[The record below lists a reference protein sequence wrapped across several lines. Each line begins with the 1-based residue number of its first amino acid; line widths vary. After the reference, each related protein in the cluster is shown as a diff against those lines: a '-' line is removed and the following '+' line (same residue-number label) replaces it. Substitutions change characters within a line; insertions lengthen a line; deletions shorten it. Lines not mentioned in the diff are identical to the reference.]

1 MSAMGD
7 GGGVGHYTMSDGS
20 RLHRAGQSMHDA
32 GPIFSEAGGLSSSR
46 HSITTSAT
54 RVLVF
59 DKLSEF
65 AVADRK
71 LWDA

>member
-1 MSAMGD
+1 MEGATNIKRCQTARDYTGPDGIYARGQSF
-7 GGGVGHYTMSDGS
+7 GGGRTIRIG
-20 RLHRAGQSMHDA
+20 
-32 GPIFSEAGGLSSSR
+32 

>member
-1 MSAMGD
+1 
-7 GGGVGHYTMSDGS
+7 
-20 RLHRAGQSMHDA
+20 MHDA

-65 AVADRK
+65 AVAEPQTLGRLK
-71 LWDA
+71 NELFCP